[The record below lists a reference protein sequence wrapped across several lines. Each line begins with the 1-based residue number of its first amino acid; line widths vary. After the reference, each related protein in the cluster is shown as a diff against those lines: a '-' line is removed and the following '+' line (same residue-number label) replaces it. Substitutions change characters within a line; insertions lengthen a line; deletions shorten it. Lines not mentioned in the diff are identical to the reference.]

1 MRMAEVVRWFK
12 SGGRVALTKFS
23 PLRSRDDHGE
33 AEDDHEL
40 ESEPQSSRSESKHG
54 K

>member
-1 MRMAEVVRWFK
+1 MAGVVRLFK

-33 AEDDHEL
+33 GEDDHEM
-40 ESEPQSSRSESKHG
+40 ENEPQSSRSETTTHG